1 MRRVGRAA
9 RRLAWPALFAA
20 VLVAVVMLGII
31 PTRTYLQKRDDVA
44 SAEARLQ
51 QLNEG
56 NDKAQRHVDA
66 LKTDAEIEKIARE
79 QYGLVKPGE
88 EAYHVL
94 PPPQDPVEIPDVWP
108 FNRFHTT
115 LGK

>member
-1 MRRVGRAA
+1 MRRVGRVA

-20 VLVAVVMLGII
+20 VLGAVVMLGII
-31 PTRTYLQKRDDVA
+31 PTRTYLEKRDDVA
-44 SAEARLQ
+44 AAEARLQ
-51 QLNEG
+51 QLNDS

-66 LKTDAEIEKIARE
+66 LKSDAEIEKIARE

-94 PPPQDPVEIPDVWP
+94 PPPQEAVEIPDVWP
-108 FNRFHTT
+108 FTRFHKT